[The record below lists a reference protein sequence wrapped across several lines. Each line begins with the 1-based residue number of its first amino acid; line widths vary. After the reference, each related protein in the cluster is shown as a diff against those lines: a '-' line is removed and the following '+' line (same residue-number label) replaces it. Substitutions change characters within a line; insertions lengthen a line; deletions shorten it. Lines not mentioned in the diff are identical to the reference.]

1 MLGSI
6 LRRLQSSIIG
16 NHSTKHASILKAER
30 QRSDHYRQSTFSQC
44 GEDIIIDF
52 VARQCGI
59 EINSYFDIGANHPF
73 EYSNTHL
80 FYSRGACGIC
90 VEPIPSMADEFRLA
104 RPKDTVVTNVISSVT
119 DPLVFYVLSPSTLST
134 LDPLALERALQTPGA
149 VLVDKIK
156 VYPISLNTLFEQH
169 GVPQLLCIDVEGGDM
184 DVLSTWDMNRYR
196 PPLLCVEDLEY
207 TTSRSAR
214 RPLGVTDLL
223 LQNGYMLFANTFI
236 NSILVDANT
245 WLED

>member
-1 MLGSI
+1 MLGKI
-6 LRRLQSSIIG
+6 LHRLQSSAIN
-16 NHSTKHASILKAER
+16 NHNIKGDSALAAKPS
-30 QRSDHYRQSTFSQC
+30 QSDNYKRVTFSQC
-44 GEDIIIDF
+44 GEDAIIDF

-80 FYSRGACGIC
+80 FYSRGASGVC
-90 VEPIPSMADEFRLA
+90 VEPIPTMADKFRLA
-104 RPKDTVVTNVISSVT
+104 RPKDTVLTNVISSVT
-119 DPLVFYVLSPSTLST
+119 DPVLFYVLDPSTLST
-134 LDPLALERALQTPGA
+134 LDPGALERALQTPGA
-149 VLVDKIK
+149 VLVDKID
-156 VYPISLNTLFEQH
+156 VYPTSLNTLFKQH

-184 DVLSTWDMNRYR
+184 DVLSTWDMTRYR

-207 TTSRSAR
+207 TTIRTAR

-236 NSILVDANT
+236 NSILVDTNT
-245 WLED
+245 WVEA